1 MAKKVT
7 IQQIADYLGISNFVV
22 SRALSGKSGVKDETR
37 DKVFQVASQLGYFT
51 QKGINNSD
59 IKKEVVEDSIDN
71 NSVLIVM
78 PNIRSQLKESIYWGP
93 IIKGISDTLENLN
106 LGMVIL
112 TENNFKSLPR
122 ALNPEGFLGLI
133 GVGEVGTQIILEV
146 QNKGVPVVLIDH
158 EDKLY
163 PTDTVFSNNFDSS
176 YLLANH
182 LIGLGHRNI
191 QFVGNINYSRSFF
204 DRWLGF
210 RTALEEND
218 IAISNESFEL
228 IKDKS
233 TEMFID
239 IKDWLQKLKK
249 ERNILPT
256 ALFCANDSIALHV
269 YKVLQELD
277 IRIPDD
283 ISVTGF
289 DNIEDSYL
297 LKPTLTTIDVPKE
310 ELGKRAVRAL
320 LSRIDMKNAPKEKI
334 IVASELLLRESV
346 LSFKKGTD

>member
-249 ERNILPT
+249 REIYYQQLY
-256 ALFCANDSIALHV
+256 F
-269 YKVLQELD
+269 VLM
-277 IRIPDD
+277 I
-283 ISVTGF
+283 
-289 DNIEDSYL
+289 
-297 LKPTLTTIDVPKE
+297 
-310 ELGKRAVRAL
+310 
-320 LSRIDMKNAPKEKI
+320 
-334 IVASELLLRESV
+334 LLLCMYIKFYRN
-346 LSFKKGTD
+346 

>member
-22 SRALSGKSGVKDETR
+22 SRALSGKTGVKDETR

-59 IKKEVVEDSIDN
+59 IKKENVEDSIDN

-106 LGMVIL
+106 LGMIIL

-122 ALNPEGFLGLI
+122 SLNPEGFMGLI
-133 GVGEVGTQIILEV
+133 GVGEVATQIILEV
-146 QNKGVPVVLIDH
+146 QNNGVPVVLIDH

-176 YLLANH
+176 YLLANY
-182 LIGLGHRNI
+182 LIGLGHSHI

-218 IAISNESFEL
+218 TPISNEFYEL
-228 IKDKS
+228 IKDDS
-233 TEMFID
+233 AEMFID
-239 IKDWLQKLKK
+239 IKAWLLKLKAEGNK
-249 ERNILPT
+249 LPT

-269 YKVLQELD
+269 YKVLEELD
-277 IRIPDD
+277 IRVPDD

-320 LSRIDMKNAPKEKI
+320 LNRIDIKNAPKEKI
-334 IVASELLLRESV
+334 IVSSELLLRESV
-346 LSFKKGTD
+346 LSYKKETE